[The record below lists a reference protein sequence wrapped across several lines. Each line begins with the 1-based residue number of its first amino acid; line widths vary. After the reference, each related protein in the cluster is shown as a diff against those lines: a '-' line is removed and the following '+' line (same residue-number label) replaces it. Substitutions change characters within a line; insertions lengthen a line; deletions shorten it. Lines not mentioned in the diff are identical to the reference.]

1 MVYYRKPMSAAN
13 KETVQPASVSIGSK
27 IGAAEAAQ
35 IRELIEAGVYLNES
49 DFVRDAIRHRL
60 SEIKVIKC
68 RDVDYE
74 TAKKEILGYFKSR
87 GESYPDE
94 ASVDLELD
102 FDLVMKITE
111 ELRKEG
117 TISLQNSSQKRRR

>member
-1 MVYYRKPMSAAN
+1 MIASDKKASH
-13 KETVQPASVSIGSK
+13 SVSIS
-27 IGAAEAAQ
+27 IGAKIASEEARQ

-74 TAKKEILGYFKSR
+74 TAKKEVLGYFKDQ
-87 GESYPDE
+87 EEAYPDE
-94 ASVDLELD
+94 ASEDLGLD

-117 TISLQNSSQKRRR
+117 RLEAA

>member
-1 MVYYRKPMSAAN
+1 MHFLTMVHYRKHTGAAN
-13 KETVQPASVSIGSK
+13 KETTHPASVSIGSK
-27 IGAAEAAQ
+27 IAVAEAAQ

-49 DFVRDAIRHRL
+49 DLVRDAIRHRL
-60 SEIKVIKC
+60 SEIKVVKC

-94 ASVDLELD
+94 ASVDLALD

-117 TISLQNSSQKRRR
+117 RLVEA

>member
-1 MVYYRKPMSAAN
+1 MGASNREA
-13 KETVQPASVSIGSK
+13 VQPASVSIGSE
-27 IGAAEAAQ
+27 IAAAKAAQ

-74 TAKKEILGYFKSR
+74 TAKKEILGYFKGR
-87 GESYPDE
+87 GEAYPDE
-94 ASVDLELD
+94 ASSDLELD
-102 FDLVMKITE
+102 FDLVMKITD

-117 TISLQNSSQKRRR
+117 RLVGA

>member
-1 MVYYRKPMSAAN
+1 MGASN
-13 KETVQPASVSIGSK
+13 KDTVQPVSVSIGAK
-27 IGAAEAAQ
+27 IAPAEAAQ

-68 RDVDYE
+68 RDIDFE
-74 TAKKEILGYFKSR
+74 TAKKEILGYYKNR
-87 GESYPDE
+87 GEAYPDE
-94 ASVDLELD
+94 AANDLELD
-102 FDLVMKITE
+102 FDLVMKVTH

-117 TISLQNSSQKRRR
+117 RLVEA